1 MLLVFDKAGHVL
13 KKGNRTIVSRRVGI
27 TWRKN
32 VPIDDDVDAE
42 LLAPLNDVLNGIL
55 QTRLLRITSLTD
67 IHRGAKDVGAPTFG

>member
-1 MLLVFDKAGHVL
+1 MLLVFDKVGHVL
-13 KKGNRTIVSRRVGI
+13 KEGNRTIVSRRVGI

-55 QTRLLRITSLTD
+55 QTRLLRIASLPD
-67 IHRGAKDVGAPTFG
+67 IHRGAKDVCAPIFG